1 MPRQSSDLPQY
12 SGQAPAIV
20 MPDGAEQV
28 ASKVAAFGNIIQN
41 FTLKGAEFA
50 GHQVGLKEKAT
61 EMVLKTNVDNAMRA
75 FARSSTNQFDPKT
88 GIATFEEQA
97 NEYTNKLIEGVGGM
111 HAETIKAYAEHAKAT
126 NLQPLH
132 AAAVKQA
139 FNETRMNF
147 LDSVNNFGKD
157 ISQSINLI
165 PYDEAVSHHSA
176 KQQQPAGLI
185 EEGNIDLTDRPKV
198 KNKDGSISTI
208 RSITVESD
216 GNHYVI
222 PTVAETG
229 VVLKDEEAIELW
241 RQTGKHLGV
250 FKTSKDAN
258 KFAEK
263 LHESEAR
270 KLKGE
275 PEPTKER
282 IAPSI
287 DAVQYN
293 LSQVLNQIETAG
305 KTGILTPAQ
314 AVKLKEK
321 IITQTNDDMLYHK
334 YQLAVENG
342 EGDAFIQSYAKSQTG
357 RAGAATFAKHIA
369 EFKKIEHRD
378 LAEQAIS
385 EATAREFMTDNVKNL
400 ELGKPNN
407 VYADSLASRAPNLFP
422 TYAHDKKVAELSGG
436 LYKQFTAGTEDQALA
451 LFTHLQ
457 QQNAHPDMPAAD
469 KALHQQA
476 LDSALKNTM
485 KYFKDQKDDP
495 QKFLLEK
502 NLIGDIATLQK
513 IQEKTGVYL
522 PDDLKLPEA
531 STLRASIEW
540 QRIHG
545 IPENQA
551 QLLTNSQARE
561 FGGRLLSAAPS
572 DKVRMIQSINKQ
584 YGKYAP
590 NVMQQLIAK
599 GNVPREYGWFTSLDP
614 ESGALPDV
622 VKAITNTELVYSTE
636 QKNSV
641 KTRVDKAMNVASER
655 AHPDVGTARRF
666 LGFAYQQL
674 KGGITGREFDAAQTN
689 TGLFGTPALFD
700 MKSTPSELKLKALT
714 ESMMSASGYNT
725 GELLNTIDATVNKLT
740 NYYIKMRGLTE
751 EDALTQSVRALAD
764 QYEMVDYKDNII
776 RLPKHKIN
784 YNDFSLLA
792 ANTPE
797 MINKIDWQMPMK
809 GEYGTEASRTD
820 SINYFQQNIEN
831 GHWATDPTD
840 QGLVWVN
847 ANGMVNKMRNGN
859 PLFISFESMQKMQR
873 LDMSK
878 VSALDLGT
886 EEAQGYAHAAYDLFN
901 KNNVSFNQ
909 EKMGVANSK
918 NQELAKIPNS
928 FGTFEKMTSMATS
941 RSKEFYDYL
950 FEDMQERQRKF
961 ANKKINA
968 QSVTV
973 DLTRGKK

>member
-12 SGQAPAIV
+12 KGQAPEIV
-20 MPDGAEQV
+20 MPSGAEQV
-28 ASKVAAFGNIIQN
+28 ATRVAEFGNIVQN
-41 FTLKGAEFA
+41 FTNKGSDVV
-50 GHQVGLKEKAT
+50 GTQVGLKEKAT
-61 EMVLKTNVDNAMRA
+61 EMVLKTNVDNAMRS

-88 GIATFEEQA
+88 GIASFEAQA
-97 NEYTNKLIEGVGGM
+97 DEYTNKLIEGVGGM
-111 HAETIKAYAEHAKAT
+111 HAETIKAYAQHAKAT

-147 LDSVNNFGKD
+147 LDSINNYGKD

-165 PYDEAVSHHSA
+165 PYDEAVSHHGATNA
-176 KQQQPAGLI
+176 KPAGQI
-185 EEGNIDLTDRPKV
+185 AEGNIDLTDRPQV
-198 KNKDGSISTI
+198 KNKDGSISTV
-208 RSITVESD
+208 RSITIEED
-216 GNHYVI
+216 GRYIVI
-222 PTVAETG
+222 PTVTPWGEIISDKEA
-229 VVLKDEEAIELW
+229 VDLYHEEYE
-241 RQTGKHLGV
+241 HLGV
-250 FKTSKDAN
+250 FKTQKQAD
-258 KFAEK
+258 KFAQQ

-270 KLKGE
+270 KLSGE
-275 PEPTKER
+275 EEPTKER
-282 IAPSI
+282 VAPSI
-287 DAVQYN
+287 DSVQYN
-293 LSQVLNQIETAG
+293 LSQVLNQIDVAG
-305 KTGILTPAQ
+305 RTGILTPAQ
-314 AVKLKEK
+314 AVKMKEK
-321 IITQTNDDMLYHK
+321 IITQTNDEMLYHK

-342 EGDAFIQSYAKSQTG
+342 EGDAFIQSYAKSQKG

-385 EATAREFMTDNVKNL
+385 EVTAREFMTDNVKNL

-422 TYAHDKKVAELSGG
+422 SYAHDKKVAELSGG
-436 LYKQFTAGTEDQALA
+436 LYQQFTAGTEAQALA

-457 QQNAHPDMPAAD
+457 QQNAHPDMPSAD
-469 KALHQQA
+469 KAVNQQA

-485 KYFKDQKDDP
+485 TYFKDLKDDP

-502 NLIGDIATLQK
+502 NLIGDIATQQK
-513 IQEKTGVYL
+513 IQEKSGVYL

-545 IPENQA
+545 IPSNQA
-551 QLLTNSQARE
+551 QLLTNAQARE
-561 FGGRLLSAAPS
+561 FGGNLLKADPS
-572 DKVRMIQSINKQ
+572 DKVRMIQNITKQ

-599 GNVPREYGWFTSLDP
+599 GGVPREYGWFTSLDP
-614 ESGALPDV
+614 DSGALPDV
-622 VKAITNTELVYSTE
+622 VNAITNTQLDYTTE

-655 AHPDVGTARRF
+655 AHPDVGTTRRF
-666 LGFAYQQL
+666 LGFAYQQIR
-674 KGGITGREFDAAQTN
+674 GAVTGREFDATETN

-700 MKSTPSELKLKALT
+700 MQSTPSEVKLKALT

-725 GELLNTIDATVNKLT
+725 GELLNTIDTSVNKLT
-740 NYYIKMRGLTE
+740 NYYIKMRGMTE
-751 EDALTQSVRALAD
+751 EDALSQSVRAIAD
-764 QYEMVDYKDNII
+764 QYEMVDYKDNIV

-784 YNDFSLLA
+784 YNDFSTLA

-797 MINKIDWQMPMK
+797 MINKINWQMPMK
-809 GEYGTEASRTD
+809 GDYGTEASRTD
-820 SINYFQQNIEN
+820 NVNYFKQNIEN

-847 ANGMVNKMRNGN
+847 ANGMVNKMSNGN

-878 VSALDLGT
+878 LNRVDLGT
-886 EEAQGYAHAAYDLFN
+886 EEAQAYAHSAYDLFN

-909 EKMGVANSK
+909 EKMGVANGE
-918 NQELAKIPNS
+918 NQDLAKIPNS
-928 FGTFEKMTSMATS
+928 FSTFEKMSSMAVN
-941 RSKEFYDYL
+941 RSKEFYNYL

-961 ANKKINA
+961 AGKSINN
-968 QSVTV
+968 QTVTK

>member
-12 SGQAPAIV
+12 SGQTPSIV

-28 ASKVAAFGNIIQN
+28 ASRVAAFGNIVQN
-41 FTLKGAEFA
+41 FTMKGTEFA
-50 GHQVGLKEKAT
+50 GQQVGLKEKAT

-88 GIATFEEQA
+88 GITNFEEQA
-97 NEYTNKLIEGVGGM
+97 DNYTNKLIEGVGGM

-147 LDSVNNFGKD
+147 LDSINNYGKD

-165 PYDEAVSHHSA
+165 PFDEAVSHHEADDA
-176 KQQQPAGLI
+176 KPAGQI
-185 EEGNIDLTDRPKV
+185 AEGNIDLTNRPHV
-198 KNKDGSISTI
+198 KNKDGSISTV
-208 RSITVESD
+208 RSITIEED
-216 GNHYVI
+216 GRYIVI
-222 PTVAETG
+222 PTVTPWGE
-229 VVLKDEEAIELW
+229 VISDKEAIDLYHEEYE
-241 RQTGKHLGV
+241 HLGV
-250 FKTSKDAN
+250 FKTQKQAD
-258 KFAEK
+258 KFAQK

-270 KLKGE
+270 KLNGE
-275 PEPTKER
+275 AEPAKKR

-305 KTGILTPAQ
+305 RTGVISPSQ

-321 IITQTNDDMLYHK
+321 IISQTNDEMLYHK

-342 EGDAFIQSYAKSQTG
+342 QGDAFIQSYAKSQKG
-357 RAGAATFAKHIA
+357 HAGAATFAKHIA

-385 EATAREFMTDNVKNL
+385 ESTAREFMTDNVKNL

-407 VYADSLASRAPNLFP
+407 VYADSLASNAPNLFP
-422 TYAHDKKVAELSGG
+422 NYGHDKKVAELSGG
-436 LYKQFTAGTEDQALA
+436 LYKQFTAGTEAQALA

-457 QQNAHPDMPAAD
+457 QQNTHPDMPAAD
-469 KALHQQA
+469 KAVNQQA

-485 KYFKDQKDDP
+485 TYFKDLKDDP

-502 NLIGDIATLQK
+502 NLLGDIATQQK
-513 IQEKTGVYL
+513 IQEKSGVYL

-545 IPENQA
+545 IPANQA
-551 QLLTNSQARE
+551 QLITNAQARE
-561 FGGRLLSAAPS
+561 FGGRLLSADPS
-572 DKVRMIQSINKQ
+572 DKVRMIQSITKQ

-599 GNVPREYGWFTSLDP
+599 GGVPREYGWFTSLDP

-622 VKAITNTELVYSTE
+622 VNAITNTALEYSTE

-655 AHPDVGTARRF
+655 AHPDVGTTRRF
-666 LGFAYQQL
+666 LGFAYQQVR
-674 KGGITGREFDAAQTN
+674 GAVTGREFDATQTN
-689 TGLFGTPALFD
+689 TGLFGTPALFN
-700 MKSTPSELKLKALT
+700 MQSTPSEVKLKALT

-725 GELLNTIDATVNKLT
+725 GELLNTIDTTVNKLT
-740 NYYIKMRGLTE
+740 NFYIKMRGLTE
-751 EDALTQSVRALAD
+751 EDALSQSVRAIAD

-784 YNDFSLLA
+784 YNDFSSLA
-792 ANTPE
+792 ANTTE
-797 MINKIDWQMPMK
+797 LINKVDWQLPMK
-809 GEYGTEASRTD
+809 GDYGTEASRTD
-820 SINYFQQNIEN
+820 NINYFKQNIEN

-847 ANGMVNKMRNGN
+847 ANGMVNKMKNGN
-859 PLFISFESMQKMQR
+859 PLFISFESMQRMNPIDFKK
-873 LDMSK
+873 LNHI
-878 VSALDLGT
+878 DLGT
-886 EEAQGYAHAAYDLFN
+886 QEAQSHLNKAFELLK

-909 EKMGVANSK
+909 EKMGIPNDE
-918 NQELAKIPNS
+918 NIELNKIPNA
-928 FGTFEKMTSMATS
+928 FGTFEKMSSMAVS
-941 RSKEFYDYL
+941 RSKEFYNYL

-961 ANKKINA
+961 ANRTINT
-968 QSVTV
+968 QSVTK